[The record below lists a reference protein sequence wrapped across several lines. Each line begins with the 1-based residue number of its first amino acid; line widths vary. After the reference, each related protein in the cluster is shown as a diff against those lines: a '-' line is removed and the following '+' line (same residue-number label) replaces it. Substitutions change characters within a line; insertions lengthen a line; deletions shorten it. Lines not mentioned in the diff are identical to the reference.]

1 MNCEITRALRSD
13 AEAINELFTEM
24 LRTIYHTD
32 DVSGYEDGYL
42 DRYFTDG
49 TEDRVFVARIGGKV
63 IAFMS
68 LQVYRGEEPPYVYFD
83 DISVRA
89 EHRGQGIGT
98 ALIRAAEEYVR
109 GTGMSAVVFHVEKTN
124 TQAFRLYERL
134 GYSVFRDDGD
144 RYLMQKDI
152 TPLTNGGK

>member
-1 MNCEITRALRSD
+1 
-13 AEAINELFTEM
+13 
-24 LRTIYHTD
+24 
-32 DVSGYEDGYL
+32 
-42 DRYFTDG
+42 
-49 TEDRVFVARIGGKV
+49 
-63 IAFMS
+63 MS